1 MLREEKNKIEVGA
14 GEVYGSTM
22 QHFEDGGKVAIHKG
36 GTGSGKT
43 YDIVLFLITYVL
55 MKMENQI
62 ITVVSES
69 KPHLDIGAIRYL
81 LNITKQIGIFS
92 DKNWNISKGIF
103 YYEPTNSTIEFF
115 SADRIGKALGARRDW
130 LYGNEIN
137 TLKLD
142 VWEELARRSENII
155 ADFNPTSQF
164 WLEDWVKY
172 YDNSKI
178 IKSNYLDNPFLPETE
193 RSRIE
198 KRASMDANFR
208 RIHIDCEYGI
218 YEGLVFD
225 DWMQIDELPESGSV
239 TFGMDFGFTND
250 PTTLVKVV
258 ETPEA
263 YYFDELIYQ
272 TEMLNR
278 DIVARMES
286 LGIRKNYDKIIAD
299 SAEPKSIHE
308 ISLSGFNI
316 IPAQKGAD
324 SIRAGIDRLMSKK
337 MYVTKRSLNLIKEL
351 RNYRWEIDKSGRPT
365 NKPIDDFNHCIDGI
379 RYATEKDLVNFE
391 FSIY

>member
-1 MLREEKNKIEVGA
+1 MSKEEKNKIEVGA

-55 MKMENQI
+55 MKKKNQI

-278 DIVARMES
+278 DIVARLES

-316 IPAQKGAD
+316 LPAQKGAD

>member
-1 MLREEKNKIEVGA
+1 MSNVEKIDIGA
-14 GEVYGSTM
+14 GEVFGSTLEA
-22 QHFEDGGKVAIHKG
+22 FEAGHKVVVHQG

-43 YDIVLFLITYVL
+43 YDLMLYLIFCVL
-55 MKMENQI
+55 MKIKNQI
-62 ITVVSES
+62 ITIVSES

-137 TLKLD
+137 TLKLE

-164 WLEDWVKY
+164 WLEDWIRY
-172 YDNSKI
+172 YDHSKI

-218 YEGLVFD
+218 YEGLIFD
-225 DWMQIDELPESGSV
+225 NWMQIDKLPDDGTV
-239 TFGMDFGFTND
+239 TYGMDFGFTND
-250 PTTLVKVV
+250 PTALVKVL

-272 TEMLNR
+272 TELLNR
-278 DIVARMES
+278 DIVAKMTS
-286 LGIRKNYDKIIAD
+286 LGLVKNYDIIIAD

-308 ISLSGFNI
+308 ISLSGYNI
-316 IPAQKGAD
+316 LPAQKGAD
-324 SIRAGIDRLMSKK
+324 SIRSGIDRLKSKK

-351 RNYRWEIDKSGRPT
+351 RNYRWALDKAGRAT
-365 NKPIDDFNHCIDGI
+365 NKPIDDFNHAIDAI
-379 RYATEKDLVNFE
+379 RYATEKNKINFE
-391 FSIY
+391 FSIV

>member
-1 MLREEKNKIEVGA
+1 MYNAEKIDIGA
-14 GEVYGSTM
+14 GEVFGSTM
-22 QHFEDGGKVAIHKG
+22 EAFKEGKKVVIHQG

-43 YDIVLFLITYVL
+43 YDLMLYLIFCVL
-55 MKMENQI
+55 MKKENQI
-62 ITVVSES
+62 ITIVSES
-69 KPHLDIGAIRYL
+69 KPHLDIGVIRYL
-81 LNITKQIGIFS
+81 KTITQQLEIYSKET
-92 DKNWNISKGIF
+92 WNISKSIF
-103 YYEPTNSTIEFF
+103 KYEPTNSLIEFF
-115 SADRIGKALGARRDW
+115 SADRIEKALGARRDW

-225 DWMQIDELPESGSV
+225 DWMQIDELPEGGSV